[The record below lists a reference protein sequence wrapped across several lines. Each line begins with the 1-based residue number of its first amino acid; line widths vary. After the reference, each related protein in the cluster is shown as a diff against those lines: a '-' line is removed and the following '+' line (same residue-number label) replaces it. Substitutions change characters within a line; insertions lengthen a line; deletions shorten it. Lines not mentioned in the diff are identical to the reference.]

1 MLSMAFYN
9 LGQAYGLLSNPQ
21 VVEGHFKSAL
31 SVTETCSANDHEMS
45 YEYGLVLGRLAKCY
59 SEQQMFTKAEDLY
72 LQELNLAKRDLKRA
86 DNILQVC

>member
-45 YEYGLVLGRLAKCY
+45 YEYGLGKFLL
-59 SEQQMFTKAEDLY
+59 
-72 LQELNLAKRDLKRA
+72 LQR
-86 DNILQVC
+86 